1 MTIKILQEKLVL
13 LFDRLLVTCHLETS
27 WLGWHSEFFIA
38 LSVIIYSQN
47 LAISYLQMLI
57 IFYDYRLDIRHSSDP
72 FYTPEPYYSLI
83 KKTFQKFMIV
93 TFVNDLFS
101 DCCHELLGHMP
112 LLANASF
119 AQFSQEIGLA
129 SLGATD
135 EEVTKLATVS
145 HLMHM
150 GIPPWKFKIIFF
162 QICVLFDLVLFLH
175 RRVWFMQRKRDS

>member
-1 MTIKILQEKLVL
+1 
-13 LFDRLLVTCHLETS
+13 
-27 WLGWHSEFFIA
+27 
-38 LSVIIYSQN
+38 
-47 LAISYLQMLI
+47 
-57 IFYDYRLDIRHSSDP
+57 
-72 FYTPEPYYSLI
+72 
-83 KKTFQKFMIV
+83 MIV

-145 HLMHM
+145 HLINM
-150 GIPPWKFKIIFF
+150 GIPPPKLEIIFF
-162 QICVLFDLVLFLH
+162 QICFLFDLVLFLH
-175 RRVWFMQRKRDS
+175 RRVWFMQRKRFS

>member
-1 MTIKILQEKLVL
+1 
-13 LFDRLLVTCHLETS
+13 
-27 WLGWHSEFFIA
+27 
-38 LSVIIYSQN
+38 
-47 LAISYLQMLI
+47 
-57 IFYDYRLDIRHSSDP
+57 
-72 FYTPEPYYSLI
+72 
-83 KKTFQKFMIV
+83 MIV

-145 HLMHM
+145 HLRAY
-150 GIPPWKFKIIFF
+150 GYSTLEAWNNFF
-162 QICVLFDLVLFLH
+162 QNLCF
-175 RRVWFMQRKRDS
+175 VWFSVISSPSSLVYAKKTILLKFTVHPSFGTCFCGFWGILFTKNLYAFQQVRGCYRPSLNCVIPYQMKPNRR